1 MTHDHKTDK
10 DKLYKT
16 LMQTDALNYA
26 TWCEQVVNELKEVE
40 SECYHDYAVDTMLNL
55 RACINTMSLIGPLT
69 DELFNEDCLRR
80 AYNNIEFYNDETWFE
95 NVIERYCPNSQLLL
109 DYTPEKT
116 ETLSAEDGKPLTQ
129 ERIDAGE
136 ITKTGHLLRLD

>member
-40 SECYHDYAVDTMLNL
+40 S
-55 RACINTMSLIGPLT
+55 
-69 DELFNEDCLRR
+69 
-80 AYNNIEFYNDETWFE
+80 
-95 NVIERYCPNSQLLL
+95 SQ
-109 DYTPEKT
+109 
-116 ETLSAEDGKPLTQ
+116 
-129 ERIDAGE
+129 I
-136 ITKTGHLLRLD
+136 LLRKK